1 MDILEQ
7 NQTNEQ
13 QTNTQSQTTPPAV
26 PPSTWLITAIL
37 TTIFC
42 CMPFGLAGVVYAA
55 RVEPYFLA
63 GKYTEAEMASR
74 NAKKWTL
81 IGIAIAVVWWIL
93 YVAFFAS
100 MFATYYNHMD

>member
-13 QTNTQSQTTPPAV
+13 QTNTQGQTTSPAV

-55 RVEPYFLA
+55 RVEPYSWPANIPRPRWQA
-63 GKYTEAEMASR
+63 GTPR
-74 NAKKWTL
+74 N
-81 IGIAIAVVWWIL
+81 G
-93 YVAFFAS
+93 
-100 MFATYYNHMD
+100 H

>member
-63 GKYTEAEMASR
+63 GKYTEAEMAAGTPR
-74 NAKKWTL
+74 N
-81 IGIAIAVVWWIL
+81 GR
-93 YVAFFAS
+93 
-100 MFATYYNHMD
+100 